1 MTRGT
6 VGTVAD
12 RRLQVPVTTG
22 EFERFKEEMQEEIHR
37 LQQDIK
43 FLKQVNRIP
52 EPPHPGGP
60 QPEPPQPPGVEPP
73 PPPPPPPGEPKPPP
87 PPQTD

>member
-12 RRLQVPVTTG
+12 RRLREPVTTG

-37 LQQDIK
+37 LRQDIK
-43 FLKQVNRIP
+43 ILKQVNRIP
-52 EPPHPGGP
+52 EL
-60 QPEPPQPPGVEPP
+60 PPQPTQEEPR
-73 PPPPPPPGEPKPPP
+73 E
-87 PPQTD
+87 

>member
-12 RRLQVPVTTG
+12 RRLREPVTTG

-37 LQQDIK
+37 LRQDIK
-43 FLKQVNRIP
+43 LLQRVNRI
-52 EPPHPGGP
+52 
-60 QPEPPQPPGVEPP
+60 QPSPP
-73 PPPPPPPGEPKPPP
+73 PPSEEAERKKQNG
-87 PPQTD
+87 T